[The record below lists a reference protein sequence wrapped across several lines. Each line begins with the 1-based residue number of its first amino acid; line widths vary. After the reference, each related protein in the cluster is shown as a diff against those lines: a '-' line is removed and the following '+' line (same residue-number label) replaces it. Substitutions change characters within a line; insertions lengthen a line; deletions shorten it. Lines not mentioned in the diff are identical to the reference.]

1 MSSLPVSNLAPF
13 VERAS
18 TLPAMPEVANTLIRS
33 FSRDDLSLPEVAGLI
48 GRDQV
53 LAAKV
58 LRLAN
63 SPRYAPRHD
72 IASLKDAAAT
82 LGLRALRD
90 LTLAACM
97 SGAFPT
103 VIGFDRL
110 SFWRSTLALAAY
122 TQPLARALGLDEDEA
137 YLGGLVL
144 RTGQILM
151 LMTDPEHAVL
161 AQYQALRRIE
171 CEYPDRPRLG
181 LAGIGLVTAL
191 VMNCMPL
198 LLALYIRLQPAY
210 AEYSLLRGLGR
221 PQRAMVEEI
230 LRLGLPIGGTYAVE
244 SGMFTVATLC
254 MGIIGDH
261 GRRVNTAGRLRLGI
275 EQVRRLG
282 VRQVRIGHH
291 QRRLQQQFTRL
302 DAAQVEATARGT
314 GGPGTTIVGFSLGGF
329 GLTERREC
337 PPPSTTTLECVPG
350 STLGGGPL
358 FQLGFDHRF

>member
-1 MSSLPVSNLAPF
+1 VSSLPHSNLAPF

-72 IASLKDAAAT
+72 ISSLKDAAAT

-97 SGAFPT
+97 SSAFPS

-122 TQPLARALGLDEDEA
+122 TQPLARAMGLDEDEA

-161 AQYQALRRIE
+161 AQYQASTI
-171 CEYPDRPRLG
+171 D
-181 LAGIGLVTAL
+181 
-191 VMNCMPL
+191 
-198 LLALYIRLQPAY
+198 
-210 AEYSLLRGLGR
+210 S
-221 PQRAMVEEI
+221 AM
-230 LRLGLPIGGTYAVE
+230 AVE
-244 SGMFTVATLC
+244 SRLFGCSHPEVTAALAHHWHFPAQLVMAITAACDPLATRPFSR
-254 MGIIGDH
+254 MGAALRLASVITDCRELGVPVIDGLQLMQSALLEHLHLDLEWLDAHLPDH
-261 GRRVNTAGRLRLGI
+261 RLATAG
-275 EQVRRLG
+275 
-282 VRQVRIGHH
+282 
-291 QRRLQQQFTRL
+291 
-302 DAAQVEATARGT
+302 VEAL
-314 GGPGTTIVGFSLGGF
+314 V
-329 GLTERREC
+329 
-337 PPPSTTTLECVPG
+337 
-350 STLGGGPL
+350 
-358 FQLGFDHRF
+358 H